1 MKKYISHYKFFFFTH
16 IIDKLI
22 DNSNVILLLNEKYII
37 IENYSNLIIFK
48 QFINNSLNKF

>member
-1 MKKYISHYKFFFFTH
+1 MKKYIFHYKCFFFTH

>member
-1 MKKYISHYKFFFFTH
+1 MKKYIYNYKFFFFTH

-37 IENYSNLIIFK
+37 IENYSNLYL
-48 QFINNSLNKF
+48 NNL

>member
-16 IIDKLI
+16 IIYKLI

-48 QFINNSLNKF
+48 SFINNSLNK